1 MKSNN
6 AKYAVSA
13 LVAAL
18 ALAGYAGLA
27 QSGPVTDTM
36 LSGDAGESWLHTN
49 GNYGGHRYSSLTSLN
64 SGNAKDLKVAWT
76 FSPGGKTDAQ
86 ATPSYHDGMVFF
98 PQDNKVFAL
107 DGSTEISVTDDG
119 GEKVVGH
126 KGPLFAYVHKPR
138 SPGDKSGGEWFVSM
152 TGAKTEVDLSLA
164 ILIARAVESL
174 WAVGR
179 RRFTGKSGAIRRRAG
194 DPLAVHGLHE
204 VAEHSIKPGPRGNHP
219 RSGLAL
225 GAVHHKAGP

>member
-1 MKSNN
+1 MPVSRCPARILRDALDGLDLLMRESAKRLLSEAFRYN
-6 AKYAVSA
+6 AIKH
-13 LVAAL
+13 
-18 ALAGYAGLA
+18 GL
-27 QSGPVTDTM
+27 STI
-36 LSGDAGESWLHTN
+36 
-49 GNYGGHRYSSLTSLN
+49 
-64 SGNAKDLKVAWT
+64 
-76 FSPGGKTDAQ
+76 
-86 ATPSYHDGMVFF
+86 
-98 PQDNKVFAL
+98 AL

-179 RRFTGKSGAIRRRAG
+179 PRFTGKSGAIRRRAG
-194 DPLAVHGLHE
+194 DASPGHGLHE

-225 GAVHHKAGP
+225 GAVHHKAGPRSSKRER